1 MIGIGATLFRVP
13 TAYGASAF
21 SPASLFSNGE
31 EGAWYDPSD
40 LSTLFEEDG
49 TTPASVDGPVG
60 KILDK
65 SGNGNH
71 LIQTTETKCPTLR
84 LAGGLYYLE
93 FDGIDDGLQA
103 SAIDFTG
110 TDAMSVFAGARKEA
124 DEIAVIAELSSN
136 AGGVGLTG
144 TFRLAAINNN
154 IWRYTSKGTSLI
166 NINTGGYTPPITN
179 ILTGLSDIS
188 TPLATIRVDGAQR
201 NTTSSSQGTGNYGN
215 YPLNVGA
222 RNDAASL
229 QLDGR
234 IYGLIVRGALSNDS
248 ELASTET
255 YMAAKTGVSI

>member
-1 MIGIGATLFRVP
+1 MIGIGATLFKVP
-13 TAYGASAF
+13 TAYGAAAF

-71 LIQTTETKCPTLR
+71 LIQATETKCPTLR

-124 DEIAVIAELSSN
+124 DSSDVVAELSANSGTNNGAFRIGAVAGDIWRWTSRGSTTVNTN
-136 AGGVGLTG
+136 AG
-144 TFRLAAINNN
+144 
-154 IWRYTSKGTSLI
+154 S
-166 NINTGGYTPPITN
+166 YTPPVTSV
-179 ILTGLSDIS
+179 LTGLSDIS
-188 TPLATIRVDGAQR
+188 DDSLIIRVDGVQK
-201 NTTSSSQGTGNYGN
+201 NSSSSDQGTGNYGD

-222 RNDAASL
+222 RNNAAGL

-234 IYGLIVRGALSNDS
+234 IYGLVVRGATSS
-248 ELASTET
+248 AAEIASTEA
-255 YMAAKTGVSI
+255 YIASKTGVSI